1 MQHYLDQLDKMNN
14 LLAQQPN
21 DIWTTLGSAMLLAL
35 SLLLLIGGLA
45 FLYYAKPISTVVD
58 LGTRHRITYRALFR
72 RVGYIAIGAVLMTV
86 ASAIAPTPN
95 AVPAESERNIHNTLM
110 DMNDVDYKTLVDGT
124 NKYQLS
130 NGEQAKYKTII
141 KIIQKASKVR
151 PVK

>member
-45 FLYYAKPISTVVD
+45 FLYYAKPISIVLD
-58 LGTRHRITYRALFR
+58 LGTRHRITYRDLFR

-86 ASAIAPTPN
+86 ASGVAPTPN
-95 AVPAESERNIHNTLM
+95 AVPAESARTIHNTLM
-110 DMNDVDYKTLVDGT
+110 DMNDVDYKTLVEGT

-130 NGEQAKYKTII
+130 NSDQAKYKTII
-141 KIIQKASKVR
+141 AIIQKASQVR

>member
-1 MQHYLDQLDKMNN
+1 MQNYLDQLDKINN

-45 FLYYAKPISTVVD
+45 FLYYAKPISTVLD
-58 LGTRHRITYRALFR
+58 LGTRHRITYRVLFR
-72 RVGYIAIGAVLMTV
+72 RVGNIAIGAVLMTV
-86 ASAIAPTPN
+86 ASVVAPTPN
-95 AVPAESERNIHNTLM
+95 AVPAESARTTHNTLM
-110 DMNDVDYKTLVDGT
+110 DMNDVDYKTLVEGT

-130 NGEQAKYKTII
+130 NSDQAKYKTII
-141 KIIQKASKVR
+141 AIIQKASKVR